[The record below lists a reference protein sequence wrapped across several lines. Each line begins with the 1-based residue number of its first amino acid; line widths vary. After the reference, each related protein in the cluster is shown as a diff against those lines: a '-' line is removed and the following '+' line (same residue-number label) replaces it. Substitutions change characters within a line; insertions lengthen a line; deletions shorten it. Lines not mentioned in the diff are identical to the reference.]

1 MATTGAREI
10 VDKAGVIVFTVALS
24 PNGKSI
30 TTHKVCTSRHR
41 SVVETLGYVS
51 FGQSHS

>member
-1 MATTGAREI
+1 MTTTGAREI

-30 TTHKVCTSRHR
+30 TERLRIRYVRVATVVWWRH
-41 SVVETLGYVS
+41 
-51 FGQSHS
+51 